1 MSNNKMEVDS
11 EVLDVRAALQASSK
25 KLTELDQA
33 QSGVESTQ
41 QMDLGN
47 LLMFSYENVAPEELD
62 QKAVELTQTLVGMI
76 IKLEYFKNDLR
87 FDLYFQKI
95 IVTVIRGTNLNI

>member
-25 KLTELDQA
+25 KQSELLDQV
-33 QSGVESTQ
+33 QPGVESTQ

-47 LLMFSYENVAPEELD
+47 LLLFSYENVAPEELD
-62 QKAVELTQTLVGMI
+62 QRAIELTQALVGMD
-76 IKLEYFKNDLR
+76 YFK
-87 FDLYFQKI
+87 Y
-95 IVTVIRGTNLNI
+95 